1 MTIQVVDT
9 TAACPY
15 CLSDISSQ
23 ALVCRHCS
31 RDVSLFRTLLDEI
44 DRLKNEN
51 LTQKISLEAF
61 QNLQTGSLLE
71 VLPAQQEPAPSPRLQ
86 RAWPIWGAGV
96 LTILTLGCL
105 HWLLFFVYDT
115 PVVVFRIV
123 TFCVPVALGFWAGSQ
138 SRCFWLYQLGIALVT
153 GVASVFVMLSITH
166 QIDQV
171 PLWPQDFREW
181 RETVEYLL
189 SIALALLTGFWA
201 WSASARWKR
210 TRPNGGTL
218 FLLQRDEKG
227 RLKLEQLSSDVQ
239 LLIATLAPFVSGV
252 MAVYAAVKSLLG

>member
-1 MTIQVVDT
+1 VTIQVVDA

-15 CLSDISSQ
+15 CLSDIPSQ

-51 LTQKISLEAF
+51 LTQKNSLEAF
-61 QNLQTGSLLE
+61 QNLHGGSLLE
-71 VLPAQQEPAPSPRLQ
+71 VVPAQQETAPSPRLQ
-86 RAWPIWGAGV
+86 RAWPLWGAGV
-96 LTILTLGCL
+96 LTVLTLGCL

-138 SRCFWLYQLGIALVT
+138 SRYFWLYQVCIAMLTGI
-153 GVASVFVMLSITH
+153 ASVFVMLSITH

-252 MAVYAAVKSLLG
+252 MAVYAAVKSFLS

>member
-1 MTIQVVDT
+1 VTIQVVDT

-51 LTQKISLEAF
+51 LTQKNSLEAF
-61 QNLQTGSLLE
+61 QNLQADSLLE
-71 VLPAQQEPAPSPRLQ
+71 VVPAQQETAPSPRLQ
-86 RAWPIWGAGV
+86 RAWPLWGAGV
-96 LTILTLGCL
+96 LTVLTLGCL

-181 RETVEYLL
+181 RETIEYLL

-252 MAVYAAVKSLLG
+252 MAVYAAVKSFLS